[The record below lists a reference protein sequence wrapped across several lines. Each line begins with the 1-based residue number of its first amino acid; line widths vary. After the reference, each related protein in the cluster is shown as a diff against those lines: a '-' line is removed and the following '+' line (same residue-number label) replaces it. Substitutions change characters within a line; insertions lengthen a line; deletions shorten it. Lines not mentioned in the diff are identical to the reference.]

1 MEVFVM
7 KRYRSLLSLVV
18 AALVGVMLWIPA
30 SAGSIPLMSKETLAP
45 ILDDPT
51 VVILDVRAGRDWKS
65 SEFKIKGA
73 KRANPSDFADW
84 GSTYAKDKKLVLY
97 CA

>member
-1 MEVFVM
+1 MEVYVM
-7 KRYRSLLSLVV
+7 KRYRLLLSLVV
-18 AALVGVMLWIPA
+18 AALVGSLLWAPA
-30 SAGSIPLMSKETLAP
+30 SAGSIPLMTKEALAP
-45 ILDDPT
+45 MLDDPN

-73 KRANPSDFADW
+73 QRANPSDFADW